1 MNIVERTITIKSG
14 FKSTPVKININF
26 PEKQQAGDFK
36 CNFFIDWPDKPQ
48 LGAMYGVD
56 SVQSLILSMN
66 MIAFYLYG
74 SSYHKEK
81 KLFWEQIGDGY
92 GFPLSNGFR
101 SLAEGADA
109 FL

>member
-1 MNIVERTITIKSG
+1 
-14 FKSTPVKININF
+14 
-26 PEKQQAGDFK
+26 
-36 CNFFIDWPDKPQ
+36 
-48 LGAMYGVD
+48 
-56 SVQSLILSMN
+56 MN

-74 SSYHKEK
+74 SSYHREK
-81 KLFWEQIGDGY
+81 QLFWEQIGDGY